1 MPPPFARLHEIL
13 GDRLL
18 DATSGHAWYGCVRRL
33 RLVVSVVGQV
43 ASWGGFFAYL
53 WGMPSPFDIADAQ
66 IPKGAVV
73 PSAPIG
79 IALCI
84 IGFISTGPLLWTSGW
99 WFPRLPRRKRRLTA
113 PLTAMSVLNQPDE
126 DLVRFRECL
135 PQVELCQRLIGQY
148 AGPLGGLNMGIM
160 SLRYLSAGDM
170 TMITL
175 IRQLEYLTC
184 SLDTLGIRCPSVYG
198 GNGESDSAFRV
209 RLLVW
214 NMHLAELA
222 VMIPHDDLAR
232 ARQLEPLE
240 PTKAPTSDKS
250 DGL

>member
-1 MPPPFARLHEIL
+1 M
-13 GDRLL
+13 
-18 DATSGHAWYGCVRRL
+18 SG
-33 RLVVSVVGQV
+33 VS
-43 ASWGGFFAYL
+43 
-53 WGMPSPFDIADAQ
+53 
-66 IPKGAVV
+66 
-73 PSAPIG
+73 
-79 IALCI
+79 IALTLTSV
-84 IGFISTGPLLWTSGW
+84 GLLLSGPLLWTSGW
-99 WFPRLPRRKRRLTA
+99 WYPRLRQWRNH
-113 PLTAMSVLNQPDE
+113 VLRAHPAALALPNE

-160 SLRYLSAGDM
+160 SLRYWFAGDI

-175 IRQLEYLTC
+175 IRQLEYLTW

-222 VMIPHDDLAR
+222 VMILHDDLAR
-232 ARQLEPLE
+232 ARQLEPLD
-240 PTKAPTSDKS
+240 PTKPPTSGKS
-250 DGL
+250 DALC